1 MAEWV
6 KDLVLSLQW
15 LGLMLWL
22 GFNPKE
28 RDTMAYLK
36 KKRVTITKICSG
48 HSIFLVHHCSLEM
61 LLLPCCRVAC

>member
-36 KKRVTITKICSG
+36 KKG
-48 HSIFLVHHCSLEM
+48 
-61 LLLPCCRVAC
+61 